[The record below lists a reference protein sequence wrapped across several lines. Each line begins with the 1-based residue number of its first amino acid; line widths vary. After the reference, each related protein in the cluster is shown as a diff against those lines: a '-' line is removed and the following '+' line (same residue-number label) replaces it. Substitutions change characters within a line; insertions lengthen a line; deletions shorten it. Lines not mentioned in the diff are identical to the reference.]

1 MDEMT
6 VIVKRF
12 DELTTRE
19 LYEILALRSKVFVVE
34 QDCAYQDPD
43 GRDYE
48 SIHLFAMRLDGSV
61 SAYARLHWKNGDSGT
76 VRLGRVVSGERGVGL
91 GMKLLIA
98 AIEQARAMGAREIY
112 IEAQR
117 YAIGFYEKAGFTVTS
132 KPFLEDGIP
141 HVTMRLP
148 L

>member
-6 VIVKRF
+6 VFVKTF
-12 DELTTRE
+12 DELSTRE
-19 LYEILALRSKVFVVE
+19 LYEILALRSKVFVEE
-34 QDCAYQDPD
+34 QVCAYQDLD
-43 GRDYE
+43 GLDYE
-48 SIHLFAMRLDGSV
+48 SVHLFAMRMDGSC
-61 SAYARLHWKNGDSGT
+61 SAYARLHWKDADSGT
-76 VRLGRVVSGERGVGL
+76 VRLGRVVNDERGVGL
-91 GMKLLIA
+91 GMKLLNA
-98 AIEQARAMGAREIY
+98 AIDQARAMGAREIY

>member
-43 GRDYE
+43 GLDYE

-76 VRLGRVVSGERGVGL
+76 MRLGRVVSGERGVGL
-91 GMKLLIA
+91 GMKLLSA

>member
-1 MDEMT
+1 M
-6 VIVKRF
+6 
-12 DELTTRE
+12 
-19 LYEILALRSKVFVVE
+19 
-34 QDCAYQDPD
+34 
-43 GRDYE
+43 
-48 SIHLFAMRLDGSV
+48 DGSC
-61 SAYARLHWKNGDSGT
+61 SACAFLHWKDADSGT
-76 VRLGRVVSGERGVGL
+76 VRLGRVVNDERGVGL
-91 GMKLLIA
+91 GMKLLNA
-98 AIEQARAMGAREIY
+98 AIDQARAMGAREIY